1 MNKLWWPFRKK
12 REDLKL
18 PPLLYIKYPVVGH
31 NYADLMMGVASE
43 YVWSSKVEASSCNLL
58 AILPST
64 LNYSRNYLP
73 DMPPIAF
80 YLCHKIS
87 WLRCNMKWD
96 PRDLI
101 DTNLEAK
108 HVVYIYSTC
117 WRCIRRCLCRRYNTV
132 SKQTV
137 RVTSVM
143 FPSSAEKLLNHSWS
157 FGLAFGKLSTNFTYN
172 QPLRHSQTQETQ
184 PFTTF
189 NKKNSKATD
198 G

>member
-1 MNKLWWPFRKK
+1 MLTSWW
-12 REDLKL
+12 EWLVSTCGALKL
-18 PPLLYIKYPVVGH
+18 KRAHAIYWQSCPPHLTTPEIIYLTCLLLLFTCVLKFL
-31 NYADLMMGVASE
+31 DLGATWNETHEIS
-43 YVWSSKVEASSCNLL
+43 LT
-58 AILPST
+58 PT
-64 LNYSRNYLP
+64 LKQKN
-73 DMPPIAF
+73 
-80 YLCHKIS
+80 
-87 WLRCNMKWD
+87 
-96 PRDLI
+96 
-101 DTNLEAK
+101 
-108 HVVYIYSTC
+108 VVYIYSTC

-189 NKKNSKATD
+189 NKKKSKATD